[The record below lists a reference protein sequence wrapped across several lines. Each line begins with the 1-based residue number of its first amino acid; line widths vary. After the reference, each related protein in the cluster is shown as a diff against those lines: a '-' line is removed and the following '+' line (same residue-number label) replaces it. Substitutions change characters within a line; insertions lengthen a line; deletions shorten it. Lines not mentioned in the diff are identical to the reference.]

1 MGYKILY
8 GSELLLDPYTD
19 DVVTDAKLTSS
30 INTASYFDFT
40 ISPKHSLYNTILERA
55 ELVSVYFD
63 KIKLFSGEI
72 TEIEL
77 DLEGYKSVTCTGVLD
92 YLGDTVVRPYSTVEG
107 EEDLLAP
114 SSVDGYFQWLIDQHN
129 EHCLDSSKQFAVGV
143 NQGNMLDT
151 NNYIYRAS
159 TQCPTTSSEI
169 ENKILDSL
177 GGYLFVRY
185 EGDLNIL
192 DLYADAHEANTQI
205 IDFGVNI
212 TDFTKTTTTDD
223 QYTAVVATGYT
234 PDAPEDDPDKEMDPI
249 TLEGCTDGGTPYS
262 STIIKQG
269 DKVYDV
275 DAVMRYGYKEYYVS
289 NDEIETYDGLLEY
302 ACKTLKSLLSPYLT
316 ITVKAVDLAMYMDN
330 GYEHLQL
337 GQAARVRSKPH
348 GLDEYLMVNSIDI
361 DVNDPGNTEYTLG
374 AGYDTLTGQQ
384 SSYLKSLNAGINS
397 ALDATGAL
405 SAETKAAAKNAQT
418 ALDTSDEAKAKAD
431 KAVVS
436 NVPEYVQSDSAV
448 EVPTEG
454 WSTVPPQWVDG
465 KYIWMRYVITY
476 GSGTI
481 ETTDGVVLTGNTG
494 AQGIQGIQGENGK
507 DGVQGPPGADGETT
521 YFHIKYAPVEN
532 PTESQMTETPDIYI
546 GTYVDTTK
554 EDSTDPGDYTWARFQ
569 GIQGEKGEQG
579 IPGIGQDGRTS
590 YLHIKYSD
598 DGVTFTG
605 NDGEDPGNYIG
616 QYTDFTQLDSKAFSD
631 YTWSLTKG
639 ETGDPGEDGV
649 SPTVDTSKSG
659 TTTTITII
667 DAEGTKTATIEDGTD
682 GKDGKGVK
690 STAIAYKTSTSGTTV
705 PSGTWSTTIPSVTQ
719 GQYLWTRTITAYTD
733 ASTSTGYSVAYQPID
748 GTSVSVN
755 TTAITYQASTS
766 GTTVPTGTWSA
777 TVPTVE
783 QGQYLWT
790 KTVVTYSDGKSTTSY
805 SVSYKGTDGD
815 SVTIKSTAVTYQT
828 STSGTSVP
836 TSTWSST
843 IPAVAQG
850 RYLWTRTV
858 VTYSPSGSTT
868 SYSVAYQAKD
878 GENGDD
884 GKMLYGTCSTA
895 AATAAKVAT
904 VTGFTL
910 TANTTVSITFT
921 YANTSVSPTLN
932 INNLGAKGIKTSGV
946 PYAYWAAGSAVLF
959 VYDGTQFHVCS
970 SPVYANTVTVGN
982 PSSQNVYIDSDGI
995 EFRDG
1000 AETNASFTSTSGYV
1014 NLNGTKNLMITAGTS
1029 NDPQGV
1035 YFSVPPDEEGWES
1048 DNGVGLLPGPTFYVV
1063 ASDWYVNI
1071 GGAIRFQNTNL
1082 LWSGTLSK
1090 GGYITNTMV
1099 LEYSCFLIHTDK
1111 WEPFIGIRSPI
1122 RRNNPYT
1129 SGTGDIAYIIT
1140 AFNSWDNGSSSYLG
1154 KATLTVSDVGKVT
1167 LISASQHLMASGVDG
1182 ASLTVQRIY
1191 GLF

>member
-40 ISPKHSLYNTILERA
+40 ISPKHTLYNTILERA

-92 YLGDTVVRPYSTVEG
+92 FLGDTVVRPYSTIEG

-129 EHCLDSSKQFAVGV
+129 EHCPDSSKQFVVDV

-159 TQCPTTSSEI
+159 SQRPTTASEI

-185 EGDLNIL
+185 KDDLNIL
-192 DLYADAHEANTQI
+192 DFYADAHEANTQI

-212 TDFTKTTTTDD
+212 TDFTKTTSTDD

-234 PDAPEDDPDKEMDPI
+234 PDPPEDDPDKEMKPI

-262 STIIKQG
+262 ATIVKQG

-275 DAVMRYGYKEYYVS
+275 DAVARYGYKEYYAS

-316 ITVKAVDLAMYMDN
+316 VTVKAVDLAMYMDN

-384 SSYLKSLNAGINS
+384 SSFLKSLNAGINS
-397 ALDATGAL
+397 ALDITGAL

-418 ALDTSDEAKAKAD
+418 ALDTSDEAKAAAD

-436 NVPEYVQSDSAV
+436 NVSEYVQSDSAV

-454 WSTVPPQWVDG
+454 WSTVPPTWIDG

-476 GSGTI
+476 GSGEI
-481 ETTDGVVLTGNTG
+481 ETTNGVVLTGNTG

-507 DGVQGPPGADGETT
+507 DGVQGPPGADGATT
-521 YFHIKYAPVEN
+521 YFHIKYAPVET
-532 PTESQMTETPDIYI
+532 PTADQMTETPDIYI

-569 GIQGEKGEQG
+569 GLQGEKGEQG
-579 IPGIGQDGRTS
+579 IPGIGQDGKTS

-598 DGVTFTG
+598 DGKTFTG

-616 QYTDFTQLDSKAFSD
+616 QYTDFTLLDSKVFSD

-639 ETGDPGEDGV
+639 ETGDPGADGV

-659 TTTTITII
+659 TTTTITIV
-667 DAEGTKTATIEDGTD
+667 DAEGTKTATVEDGAD
-682 GKDGKGVK
+682 GKDGK
-690 STAIAYKTSTSGTTV
+690 SPTATVTKSGTT
-705 PSGTWSTTIPSVTQ
+705 S
-719 GQYLWTRTITAYTD
+719 TITINNT
-733 ASTSTGYSVAYQPID
+733 D
-748 GTSVSVN
+748 GTTTSVDVLD
-755 TTAITYQASTS
+755 
-766 GTTVPTGTWSA
+766 G
-777 TVPTVE
+777 
-783 QGQYLWT
+783 
-790 KTVVTYSDGKSTTSY
+790 SDGT
-805 SVSYKGTDGD
+805 
-815 SVTIKSTAVTYQT
+815 
-828 STSGTSVP
+828 
-836 TSTWSST
+836 
-843 IPAVAQG
+843 
-850 RYLWTRTV
+850 
-858 VTYSPSGSTT
+858 
-868 SYSVAYQAKD
+868 
-878 GENGDD
+878 D

-904 VTGFTL
+904 VSGFIL

-921 YANTSVSPTLN
+921 YANTAASPTLN
-932 INNLGAKGIKTSGV
+932 INSLGAKSIKTSGV

-982 PSSQNVYIDSDGI
+982 PSSQNVYIDADSVDIRNGSVVGSSFSQSKIELGKTDSDADI
-995 EFRDG
+995 EMRNGNFKIHSETRDG
-1000 AETNASFTSTSGYV
+1000 VAINELYSNSNGLRLYNKMPITNGFSNSTLDLFQWVHESSTSS
-1014 NLNGTKNLMITAGTS
+1014 LAGNYS
-1029 NDPQGV
+1029 EVVLSAISGV
-1035 YFSVPPDEEGWES
+1035 GEEGDDRYKSASISLDSFYPTNSGGNPSSTIQIFS
-1048 DNGVGLLPGPTFYVV
+1048 DILNYKYHQILDPY
-1063 ASDWYVNI
+1063 
-1071 GGAIRFQNTNL
+1071 L
-1082 LWSGTLSK
+1082 LWSGTLSA
-1090 GGYITNTMV
+1090 GGYITNVMV
-1099 LEYSCFLIHTDK
+1099 LEYSCFLIHTNK

-1122 RRNNPYT
+1122 QRSNPYT

-1140 AFNSWDNGSSSYLG
+1140 AFNSWDDSSSSYVG
-1154 KATLTVSDVGKVT
+1154 KATLTVSDTGKVT

-1182 ASLTVQRIY
+1182 TSLTVQSIY